1 MMKFTEVLSSV
12 NRRYL
17 TWIVWG
23 LRIVIGGL
31 FVMSGLVKGIDIWGF
46 AYKIEEYFAV
56 WQWSVPHSL
65 CVMAALSVA
74 IAEFVLGAMVVLG
87 CYRRVSVWLL
97 MAMMCVMLPLTL
109 YIFISDPVAD
119 CGCFGDFWI
128 ISNGATFAKNLLI
141 SGALVYLVVYNRK
154 VKGVYRPYIQWIPAV
169 GCFAYLLTVAL
180 FGYLVQPM
188 VDFRSFPV
196 GSNILPA
203 EVESE
208 DDDVRFEFVYE
219 KDGVRQ
225 TFDMDNLPDS
235 TWTFIDRT
243 IVGGSE
249 ENDATELV
257 VTDGGDNVTD
267 EVIDTEGDQIIIVLP
282 DYGRA
287 NVSYTYAVNEL
298 QRYIES
304 RGGSLIEL
312 AAMDSGDIEQWR
324 DLSMATYPI
333 YQSEPTVLKELA
345 RGVMAAVYVHNGKIL
360 WKRSLSSIESDA
372 LAHLDDDDNALY
384 QLAFDGGN
392 LLMTCTLVLA
402 FLLLLVF
409 LVDKGPAMVKYIVHS
424 KKNK

>member
-1 MMKFTEVLSSV
+1 MMKFSEVLSSV

-46 AYKIEEYFAV
+46 VYKIEEYFAV

-74 IAEFVLGAMVVLG
+74 IAEFVLGAMVVVG

-97 MAMMCVMLPLTL
+97 IVMMCVMLPLTL

-141 SGALVYLVVYNRK
+141 SGALVYLAVYNHK

-169 GCFAYLLTVAL
+169 GCFVYLLAVAL

-188 VDFRSFPV
+188 IDFRSFPV
-196 GSNILPA
+196 GSFILPA
-203 EVESE
+203 EVES
-208 DDDVRFEFVYE
+208 DDDGRFEFVYE
-219 KDGVRQ
+219 KNGVRQ
-225 TFDMDNLPDS
+225 TFDIDNLPDS
-235 TWTFIDRT
+235 TWIFVDRT
-243 IVGGSE
+243 IVGGSDVD
-249 ENDATELV
+249 DATELV
-257 VTDGGDNVTD
+257 VTEGGNNVTD
-267 EVIDTEGDQIIIVLP
+267 EVIDTDGDQIIIVLP
-282 DYGRA
+282 DYDRA

-298 QRYIES
+298 QRYIEK

-333 YQSEPTVLKELA
+333 YQAESTVLKELA
-345 RGVMAAVYVHNGKIL
+345 RGVMAAVYIQNGRIV
-360 WKRSLSSIESDA
+360 WKRSLSSIELEA
-372 LAHLDDDDNALY
+372 LSHLDNDDNALDL
-384 QLAFDGGN
+384 LAFDSGN
-392 LLMTCTLVLA
+392 MLKIWSLILAVLLMSVL
-402 FLLLLVF
+402 
-409 LVDKGPAMVKYIVHS
+409 LVDKCSAKVKCVVKS